1 MGSALNRKAA
11 LLTASLFLSPL
22 LVSAQAAQAAPGGAA
37 DAFFAEISD
46 TYSRVKDYEANL
58 TITRGKDTQVGTIS
72 YKTPVFLNVKF
83 DTPKDEVINFNGED
97 LIVYDPAD
105 AVVLKQ
111 TFKKKTP
118 AQLEGLVSSQGL
130 GLWQRNFTVSFL
142 TGPAPVP
149 LEDGSRE
156 QVVKLKLQSKGGT
169 FYSQM
174 IVSVSRDQ
182 LLVRRVEG
190 TLGGGDKVVMDFTNV
205 RTNQGLP
212 DSRFDY
218 KEPPNVYMQ
227 PDWLFDPEE

>member
-1 MGSALNRKAA
+1 MMSALNRKAA
-11 LLTASLFLSPL
+11 LLTASLFFTPL
-22 LVSAQAAQAAPGGAA
+22 LLCAQAGPGVTA
-37 DAFFAEISD
+37 DAFFSQVSD
-46 TYSRVKDYEANL
+46 NYGAVKDYEATL
-58 TITRGKDTQVGTIS
+58 TITRGKDSEVGTLS
-72 YKTPVFLNVKF
+72 YKSPVFMNIRF
-83 DTPKDEVINFNGED
+83 DNPKDEVINFNGED
-97 LIVYDPAD
+97 LIIYDPGD

-118 AQLEGLVSSQGL
+118 TQLEGLVSAQGL
-130 GLWQRNFTVSFL
+130 GLWQRNYTISFL
-142 TGPAPVP
+142 SGTAPVP
-149 LEDGSRE
+149 LDDGSRE
-156 QVVKLKLQSKGGT
+156 QVVKLMLQSKGGT
-169 FYSQM
+169 LYSQM

-190 TLGGGDKVVMDFTNV
+190 TMGSGDKVVMDFTNV

>member
-1 MGSALNRKAA
+1 MGSALKRKAV
-11 LLTASLFLSPL
+11 LLTAALVLSPL
-22 LVSAQAAQAAPGGAA
+22 TALAQAGAGVTA
-37 DAFFAEISD
+37 DAFFGTISD
-46 TYSRVKDYEANL
+46 AYGKVHDYEATL

-72 YKTPVFLNVKF
+72 YKSPVFMNVKF
-83 DTPKDEVINFNGED
+83 DQPKDEVINFNGED
-97 LIVYDPAD
+97 LIIYDPAD

-111 TFKKKTP
+111 TFKKKSP
-118 AQLEGLVSSQGL
+118 AQLEGLVSAQGL
-130 GLWQRNFTVSFL
+130 GLWQRNYTISYL
-142 TGPAPVP
+142 AGPSPVA
-149 LEDGSRE
+149 LEDGSHE

-169 FYSQM
+169 LYSQM

-190 TLGGGDKVVMDFTNV
+190 TMGNGDKVIMDFTNV